1 MLLEKIKELLVAGI
15 NGEELIGE
23 ISSHFY
29 ESLEDARR
37 EHPHLYERLTAYDTL
52 QDYFDMDPEG
62 LDYEEALMIDDLM
75 DDIEY
80 LLQYRFDVVEDS
92 VKKELIEGSLS
103 AEVKKEMRE
112 QGVVPISGKLTE
124 DEVEEFYLEAFR
136 QFDMLRS
143 RIFRMITENSPK
155 GFYDQGRESIDR
167 YKKQHHLLMDE
178 RDFLAA
184 FQEQLDREELK
195 ALLAR
200 RVYEAFHLHRRYRLE
215 VIDLSDEVPDPD
227 REETDSDEANEWELP
242 PDESEGVLEPVGD
255 LDPAEFTFIYEL
267 MNEYTG
273 HRVLPSDDDRVSE
286 AYWSTYADDFGDLL
300 GMYMI
305 NALEKTIR
313 HLAEDLP
320 IQYDSLARY
329 YHWNQE
335 QRRDPE
341 VILTTSDKISYAL
354 TDLQEKLWS
363 DFNESY
369 LMPYF
374 EQGKAIAEAS
384 GK

>member
-1 MLLEKIKELLVAGI
+1 MLLDKIKELLAAGI
-15 NGEELIGE
+15 NGEELIAE

-29 ESLEDARR
+29 ESVEDSRK
-37 EHPHLYERLTAYDTL
+37 EHPHLYERLADYETL
-52 QDYFDMDPEG
+52 QDYFDMDTDG
-62 LDYEEALMIDDLM
+62 LDYDEALMIDDLV

-80 LLQYRFDVVEDS
+80 LLQFRFDIVEDS
-92 VKKELIEGSLS
+92 VKKELIEGAMSS
-103 AEVKKEMRE
+103 EVKKEMRR
-112 QGVVPISGKLTE
+112 QGVVPIGGKLTE
-124 DEVEEFYLEAFR
+124 DEVEEFYLEAFQ

-143 RIFRMITENSPK
+143 RIYRMITQTSPK
-155 GFYDQGRESIDR
+155 GFYDQGRESIDS
-167 YKKQHHLLMDE
+167 YKKSHHLLMDE
-178 RDFLAA
+178 RDFLTA
-184 FQEQLDREELK
+184 FQEQLDLDELK

-215 VIDLSDEVPDPD
+215 VVDLSDEVPDPD
-227 REETDSDEANEWELP
+227 EEEPEHEEGDEWELP

-273 HRVLPSDDDRVSE
+273 HRVLPSDDDRVTE
-286 AYWSTYADDFGDLL
+286 AYWSTYADDFGELL

-305 NALEKTIR
+305 DALEKTIR
-313 HLAEDLP
+313 HLVNDLP
-320 IQYDSLARY
+320 IQYDSLAKY
-329 YHWNQE
+329 YHWNQD
-335 QRRDPE
+335 QRKDPE

-354 TDLQEKLWS
+354 SDLQEKLWS
-363 DFNESY
+363 DFNEAY

-384 GK
+384 R

>member
-1 MLLEKIKELLVAGI
+1 MLLNKIKELLVAGI
-15 NGEELIGE
+15 NGEELIAE

-29 ESLEDARR
+29 ESIEDARK
-37 EHPHLYERLTAYDTL
+37 EHPHLYERLDDYETL
-52 QDYFDMDPEG
+52 QDYFDMDTDG
-62 LDYEEALMIDDLM
+62 LDYDETLMVDDLV

-80 LLQYRFDVVEDS
+80 LLQFRFDVVEDS
-92 VKKELIEGSLS
+92 VKKDLIEGSMS
-103 AEVKKEMRE
+103 AEVKKEMRA
-112 QGVVPISGKLTE
+112 QNVVPMSGKLTE

-136 QFDMLRS
+136 QFDMLRA
-143 RIFRMITENSPK
+143 RIYRMITENSPR
-155 GFYDQGRESIDR
+155 GFYDQGRESIEEF
-167 YKKQHHLLMDE
+167 KKSHHLLMDE
-178 RDFLAA
+178 RDFLTA
-184 FQEQLDREELK
+184 FQENLDKDNLK

-200 RVYEAFHLHRRYRLE
+200 RVYEVFHLHRRYRLE

-227 REETDSDEANEWELP
+227 EEEPETDEQSEWELP
-242 PDESEGVLEPVGD
+242 PDESEGVLEPIGD

-286 AYWSTYADDFGDLL
+286 AYWSTYADDFSELL

-305 NALEKTIR
+305 DALEKTIR
-313 HLAEDLP
+313 HLVNDLP
-320 IQYDSLARY
+320 IQYDSLAKY

-341 VILTTSDKISYAL
+341 VILSTSDKISYAL
-354 TDLQEKLWS
+354 SDLQEKLWA

-384 GK
+384 K